1 MSYIL
6 RLLLIT
12 CSVFALILCFK
23 KIEQSKLKISDS
35 IGWII
40 GCIILI
46 LMSVFSNIVIW
57 LSSKLGFMAPVN
69 FIFFTFIVFLI
80 MQVFSYKIKISELN
94 EKLKDIDHYIAL
106 KENQKEQE
114 KNK

>member
-6 RLLLIT
+6 RYLLIVG
-12 CSVFALILCFK
+12 SVFSLVLCFN
-23 KIEQSKLKISDS
+23 KIEQSKLKVNDS
-35 IGWII
+35 IGWVI

-46 LMSVFSNIVIW
+46 LMSLFSNVVEWI
-57 LSSKLGFMAPVN
+57 SNKMGFIAPVN
-69 FIFFTFIVFLI
+69 FIFFSFIVFLL

-106 KENQKEQE
+106 KEHKE
-114 KNK
+114 KDK